1 MDVEDIEELKLVTI
15 SSNLGPQFEED
26 VKYLKQS
33 LLKTKKKI
41 RSIKP
46 QNKFITFMLGVRK
59 EQRRMQAE

>member
-1 MDVEDIEELKLVTI
+1 MEDLEEPKLVTI

-33 LLKTKKKI
+33 LLKTKKQI

-46 QNKFITFMLGVRK
+46 QNKFINFMLGVR
-59 EQRRMQAE
+59 